1 MIKESREKNRLLIAD
16 DSKMNREILK
26 EILGDE
32 YIVTEAKDGTE
43 AIELLKKEEDS
54 FSALLL
60 DLNMPETNGYQVLEW
75 MNEEYVIERIPV
87 IVILAEDNHES
98 IEKAYELGAMDYFT
112 HPFDMFEI
120 QKRVA
125 GTLNLYKKYENLI
138 MASKQVI
145 YVCNSDYSRILYASD
160 GFCRKF
166 NVERNNQYKIKVKL
180 KGKIKEELLMK
191 LENQY
196 LLVEASEDGA
206 EITKIYNKEDG
217 TDIIWEGNPEFWKR
231 HSPVLFP
238 NVGKTYKNKMLING
252 EEYTTSQHGF
262 ARDSVFE
269 CVESTDSMV
278 SFLLNSSEETK
289 KKYPFDFKLFI
300 NYYLEGKEVKVE
312 WKVENTGNETMYFTI
327 GAHPAFRFAKK
338 DEVKSDYILKFPG
351 KDQLEYILVDK
362 ETEDGMGTAIPEEK
376 RTLKLENNTY
386 VLNEEI
392 FDNDALILDGTQIE
406 EAWVCHKDGTP
417 YVGMKCEG
425 FPSFGIWSVKD
436 APFVC
441 LEPWMGRCDDRG
453 FNKEISQKN
462 NINKV
467 EPGKEFLKAYTI
479 IVA

>member
-1 MIKESREKNRLLIAD
+1 
-16 DSKMNREILK
+16 
-26 EILGDE
+26 
-32 YIVTEAKDGTE
+32 
-43 AIELLKKEEDS
+43 
-54 FSALLL
+54 
-60 DLNMPETNGYQVLEW
+60 
-75 MNEEYVIERIPV
+75 
-87 IVILAEDNHES
+87 
-98 IEKAYELGAMDYFT
+98 
-112 HPFDMFEI
+112 
-120 QKRVA
+120 
-125 GTLNLYKKYENLI
+125 
-138 MASKQVI
+138 
-145 YVCNSDYSRILYASD
+145 
-160 GFCRKF
+160 
-166 NVERNNQYKIKVKL
+166 
-180 KGKIKEELLMK
+180 
-191 LENQY
+191 
-196 LLVEASEDGA
+196 
-206 EITKIYNKEDG
+206 
-217 TDIIWEGNPEFWKR
+217 
-231 HSPVLFP
+231 
-238 NVGKTYKNKMLING
+238 
-252 EEYTTSQHGF
+252 
-262 ARDSVFE
+262 
-269 CVESTDSMV
+269 MV

-362 ETEDGMGTAIPEEK
+362 ETEDGMGTAIPEET

>member
-1 MIKESREKNRLLIAD
+1 
-16 DSKMNREILK
+16 
-26 EILGDE
+26 
-32 YIVTEAKDGTE
+32 
-43 AIELLKKEEDS
+43 
-54 FSALLL
+54 
-60 DLNMPETNGYQVLEW
+60 
-75 MNEEYVIERIPV
+75 
-87 IVILAEDNHES
+87 
-98 IEKAYELGAMDYFT
+98 
-112 HPFDMFEI
+112 
-120 QKRVA
+120 
-125 GTLNLYKKYENLI
+125 
-138 MASKQVI
+138 
-145 YVCNSDYSRILYASD
+145 
-160 GFCRKF
+160 
-166 NVERNNQYKIKVKL
+166 
-180 KGKIKEELLMK
+180 MK

-417 YVGMKCEG
+417 YVGMKCEE

>member
-1 MIKESREKNRLLIAD
+1 
-16 DSKMNREILK
+16 
-26 EILGDE
+26 
-32 YIVTEAKDGTE
+32 
-43 AIELLKKEEDS
+43 
-54 FSALLL
+54 
-60 DLNMPETNGYQVLEW
+60 
-75 MNEEYVIERIPV
+75 
-87 IVILAEDNHES
+87 
-98 IEKAYELGAMDYFT
+98 
-112 HPFDMFEI
+112 
-120 QKRVA
+120 
-125 GTLNLYKKYENLI
+125 
-138 MASKQVI
+138 
-145 YVCNSDYSRILYASD
+145 
-160 GFCRKF
+160 
-166 NVERNNQYKIKVKL
+166 
-180 KGKIKEELLMK
+180 MK

-196 LLVEASEDGA
+196 LLVEVSEDGA

-386 VLNEEI
+386 VHYN
-392 FDNDALILDGTQIE
+392 
-406 EAWVCHKDGTP
+406 
-417 YVGMKCEG
+417 
-425 FPSFGIWSVKD
+425 
-436 APFVC
+436 
-441 LEPWMGRCDDRG
+441 
-453 FNKEISQKN
+453 
-462 NINKV
+462 
-467 EPGKEFLKAYTI
+467 EFLTMTHLFWMELRLKKHGYVTRMEHLMLEWNVKGFQVSEFGQLRMLHLYA
-479 IVA
+479 